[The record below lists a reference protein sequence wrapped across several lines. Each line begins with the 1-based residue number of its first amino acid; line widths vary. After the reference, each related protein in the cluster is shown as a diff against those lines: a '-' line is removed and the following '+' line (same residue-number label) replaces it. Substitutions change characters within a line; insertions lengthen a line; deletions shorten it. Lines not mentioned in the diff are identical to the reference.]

1 MGEAMPLADRIHGAH
16 QHPQGP
22 DTPGIVLEHGR
33 GYDRFVGLCFGG
45 RRSAVFNKLAR
56 LSGAEPGDRVLD
68 VGCGTGYLTRR
79 LARIVAPGGGARQ
92 GSAVGIDASAG
103 MLAQARRSASAPN
116 CDFAL
121 GVAERLEFGD
131 GEFDVVASTLML
143 HHLPPELRGQ
153 ALREMHRVL
162 RPGGRLL
169 IGEFRPPSSAL
180 GKHAIAALTGSAMQ
194 EDQRTTLP
202 GLIRDAGFERL
213 ETGDLRPWITYVR
226 AVRE

>member
-1 MGEAMPLADRIHGAH
+1 
-16 QHPQGP
+16 
-22 DTPGIVLEHGR
+22 
-33 GYDRFVGLCFGG
+33 
-45 RRSAVFNKLAR
+45 
-56 LSGAEPGDRVLD
+56 
-68 VGCGTGYLTRR
+68 
-79 LARIVAPGGGARQ
+79 
-92 GSAVGIDASAG
+92 
-103 MLAQARRSASAPN
+103 
-116 CDFAL
+116 
-121 GVAERLEFGD
+121 
-131 GEFDVVASTLML
+131 
-143 HHLPPELRGQ
+143 
-153 ALREMHRVL
+153 MHRVL